1 MGLGEQLGY
10 RFRPANRL
18 QRLLKA
24 LAASRGGARVFSR
37 VLPPLDSLVQRATR
51 SRHTLPGLLV
61 GLPVVDLTTTGRKT
75 GQRRTTH
82 LIAVPHRDT
91 LALIGTN
98 FGQPSTP
105 EWVLNLEAEPRARV
119 TYRGTTVDVHARLA
133 DAEESAEIF
142 AASSDYYAGFRTYD
156 GRITGRRVRVFVL
169 ETER

>member
-1 MGLGEQLGY
+1 
-10 RFRPANRL
+10 
-18 QRLLKA
+18 
-24 LAASRGGARVFSR
+24 
-37 VLPPLDSLVQRATR
+37 
-51 SRHTLPGLLV
+51 
-61 GLPVVDLTTTGRKT
+61 VVDLTTTGRKT

-105 EWVLNLEAEPRARV
+105 AWVLNLEAEPRARV